1 MNRYRFRFES
11 SILLSGPV
19 TAHSWMLRAL
29 PRQEQFQHIE
39 WDSLRLEAGLPDGR
53 TIDVPARSAVDAFGS
68 RVQFGHIRQPHV
80 RMTAVAVGTVA
91 QSPYR
96 ICGTAHGMY
105 FPHTALTLPSA
116 GMLDLARTL
125 GLDSA
130 GPCIGRTAR
139 AIASAVHEHM
149 DYVPGSTAVST
160 TAAQAF
166 ALGHGVCQDFA
177 HITLSL
183 LRHAGIAARYVCGYL
198 SGEGATHAWV
208 EYFDSGVWLA
218 LDPTHDR
225 AVDYGCI
232 KIAHGRD
239 CADCAVNRGVFTGKV
254 RQSTSVSIKV
264 DPV

>member
-1 MNRYRFRFES
+1 MNRFRFRFES
-11 SILLSGPV
+11 SILLSAPV

-29 PRQEQFQHIE
+29 PKQEQFQHIE

-53 TIDVPARSAVDAFGS
+53 SVDVPVRSAVDAFGG
-68 RVQFGHIRQPHV
+68 RVQFGHIRQPHI

-91 QSPYR
+91 QSSYR

-116 GMLDLARTL
+116 EMLSFARRL
-125 GLDSA
+125 ELDGTKA
-130 GPCIGRTAR
+130 GVGPTAH
-139 AIASAVHEHM
+139 AVASAVHEHM
-149 DYVPGSTAVST
+149 EYVPGSTAVST

-166 ALGHGVCQDFA
+166 ALKRGVCQDFA

-254 RQSTSVSIKV
+254 QQRTSVSIKV